1 MAAALA
7 PHALRGFGTRS
18 ELDVAKST
26 AWHFPEVSA
35 GAGEEEEEQQGY
47 ARGKEGSEAA
57 NPKPKYA
64 FPYSF

>member
-7 PHALRGFGTRS
+7 PHALRGFGTHS

-35 GAGEEEEEQQGY
+35 GAGEEEQQGY
-47 ARGKEGSEAA
+47 ARGEEGSEAA